1 MAVAYAMFVTLFVYR
16 ELSFREI
23 WRIDLD
29 PAIATARVLIM
40 VAVATLFSWRLTVQ
54 GITAGIVEPV
64 VAMKPPYWAVFG
76 LR

>member
-23 WRIDLD
+23 WRIGLD

-40 VAVATLFSWRLTVQ
+40 VAAATLFSCRLTVQ

-64 VAMKPPYWAVFG
+64 VAMKPPYWAVVG